1 MNSFIHKTGYSGP
14 LGAAS
19 VHLIRFSQLTGLS
32 VSHFVTQSASL
43 SVRFSVRFQS
53 VSRLT
58 LFQCAVHWSERQA
71 VSLQLFRVTQPLIQS
86 FHQPDSA
93 PFRSSVRPSVSRSV
107 SQSVGRPVSKSVS
120 HSVSLRSFVFLF
132 VRLISQSIYQ

>member
-71 VSLQLFRVTQPLIQS
+71 VSLQLFRVTQPVIQS

-93 PFRSSVRPSVSRSV
+93 PFRSSVRPSVS
-107 SQSVGRPVSKSVS
+107 QSVDRPVSKSVS
-120 HSVSLRSFVFLF
+120 HSVCRSFVFLF
-132 VRLISQSIYQ
+132 VRLISQSIYP

>member
-53 VSRLT
+53 VSRLDT
-58 LFQCAVHWSERQA
+58 FSVRRPLVRKTVGQSTVVQSRTTSYSFLPPARQCAIPL
-71 VSLQLFRVTQPLIQS
+71 VSQTFCQ
-86 FHQPDSA
+86 
-93 PFRSSVRPSVSRSV
+93 SVSHSVGQSV
-107 SQSVGRPVSKSVS
+107 SQSVILSVF
-120 HSVSLRSFVFLF
+120 VRSFVFLF